1 MKTILHDGSPEIVS
15 STATEIENRIVEEM
29 KRFIRNEFDN
39 ACQESHM
46 LACIKVA
53 RDLTYDELADEMESD
68 LSDYDDRDEEPFE
81 PYSED
86 DYIQD
91 GRMYR

>member
-15 STATEIENRIVEEM
+15 STATEIEIRIVEEM

-46 LACIKVA
+46 LACIKIA
-53 RDLTYDELADEMESD
+53 RDLSYNEMADEMESD
-68 LSDYDDRDEEPFE
+68 LSDYDDQDEEPFE
-81 PYSED
+81 PFSED

-91 GRMYR
+91 GRMDR

>member
-29 KRFIRNEFDN
+29 KRFIRNEFDDS
-39 ACQESHM
+39 CQESHM

-53 RDLTYDELADEMESD
+53 RDLSYDELADEMECD
-68 LSDYDDRDEEPFE
+68 LEEILDQQEKEEEPFE

-91 GRMYR
+91 IN